1 MAKTDK
7 MTKSINAS
15 EVVREWHLLDAKDKT
30 FGRLIT
36 QIATLLR
43 GKHKPSFTPNV
54 DCGDFVVVVNA
65 TKVAFSGMKLQDK
78 EYFTHS
84 GYFGS
89 TKSKTLQEML
99 EKNPQKLYYL
109 AVRGMLPKTKL
120 GRAMIKKLKVYAG
133 EEHPHTAQIAKSGA
147 KNTNKTSKDK

>member
-1 MAKTDK
+1 MKFTKTP
-7 MTKSINAS
+7 TQS
-15 EVVREWHLLDAKDKT
+15 EIQRQWIVLDAKGEV

-36 QIATLLR
+36 KAASILR
-43 GKHKPSFTPNV
+43 GKHKPSYTPNM
-54 DCGDFVVVVNA
+54 DCGDFVVIVNA
-65 TKVAFSGMKLQDK
+65 TEVKFSGMKLNDK

-99 EKNPQKLYYL
+99 QRHPEKLYHL

-120 GRAMIKKLKVYAG
+120 GRAMIKKLKVYKG
-133 EEHPHTAQIAKSGA
+133 SEHPHSAQVSKNKQGA
-147 KNTNKTSKDK
+147 KK